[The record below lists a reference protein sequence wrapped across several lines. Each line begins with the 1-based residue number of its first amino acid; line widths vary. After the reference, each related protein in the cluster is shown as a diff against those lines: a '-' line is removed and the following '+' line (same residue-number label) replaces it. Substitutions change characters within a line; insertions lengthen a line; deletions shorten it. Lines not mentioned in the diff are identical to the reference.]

1 MAELADEQFVS
12 YREGAR
18 LRELLTYAGHQAGFE
33 PQIKLESNESERIRR
48 LVARGMG
55 VAILPQSD
63 ADRSAGHLA
72 VAALTAPSLR
82 RDITLASREGRR
94 LSPAAAEFL
103 QLSKE
108 LFSEDPKP
116 AGGDAPTGE
125 RSRADP
131 RASTG
136 DPPRLDGRPA
146 ER

>member
-18 LRELLTYAGHQAGFE
+18 LRELLTYAAHQAGFE

-72 VAALTAPSLR
+72 VAALTEPSLR
-82 RDITLASREGRR
+82 RDITLACREGRR

-103 QLSKE
+103 ELSKE
-108 LFSEDPKP
+108 LFAKPSRRAVMRPRPGRLELAGERVQEILRSRTARP
-116 AGGDAPTGE
+116 AG
-125 RSRADP
+125 R
-131 RASTG
+131 
-136 DPPRLDGRPA
+136 
-146 ER
+146 

>member
-18 LRELLTYAGHQAGFE
+18 LRELLTYAAHRAGFE

-63 ADRSAGHLA
+63 ADRSAGNVA
-72 VAALTAPSLR
+72 VAALIEPSLR
-82 RDITLASREGRR
+82 RDITLACREGRR

-108 LFSEDPKP
+108 LFSGQ
-116 AGGDAPTGE
+116 AGGDAPTAA
-125 RSRADP
+125 RSRSGRRANTADP
-131 RASTG
+131 PLPAG
-136 DPPRLDGRPA
+136 PPA

>member
-18 LRELLTYAGHQAGFE
+18 LRELLTFAAHRAGFD

-63 ADRSAGHLA
+63 ADRSAGNVA
-72 VAALTAPSLR
+72 VAALVEPSLR
-82 RDITLASREGRR
+82 RDITLAVREGRR

-103 QLSKE
+103 ELSKE
-108 LFSEDPKP
+108 LFAN
-116 AGGDAPTGE
+116 AGRRPVV
-125 RSRADP
+125 RP
-131 RASTG
+131 RPGVSS
-136 DPPRLDGRPA
+136 
-146 ER
+146 